1 VKPGLPDIYD
11 DRPLRGPRPPRT
23 WSFVLSVIALVALG
37 AAAWFFL
44 HQRLMPAPPR
54 TDTAPVRVVRGR
66 PLTQGEAARVL
77 RRHLGPDE
85 CIAVMG
91 KGSAGSAF
99 LFTAVN
105 RCEGTRLGKWK
116 VDAKT
121 QAVSR

>member
-1 VKPGLPDIYD
+1 
-11 DRPLRGPRPPRT
+11 
-23 WSFVLSVIALVALG
+23 
-37 AAAWFFL
+37 
-44 HQRLMPAPPR
+44 M
-54 TDTAPVRVVRGR
+54 RVVRGR

-91 KGSAGSAF
+91 KGTAGSAF

-121 QAVSR
+121 QVVSR